1 MRRMLVSRTSPSKS
15 AHQDFSSFQEAKR
28 ERGRKAGV
36 TWDAIVSGHH
46 GVMGDSV
53 MSSSVD
59 GGALGGGNIDLGT
72 LVGLGS
78 HTIENEM
85 RMNLVQM
92 LREHYPP
99 PFDDYRG

>member
-1 MRRMLVSRTSPSKS
+1 
-15 AHQDFSSFQEAKR
+15 
-28 ERGRKAGV
+28 
-36 TWDAIVSGHH
+36 
-46 GVMGDSV
+46 MGDAV
-53 MSSSVD
+53 ISSSVD
-59 GGALGGGNIDLGT
+59 GGAFGGGNIDLGT

-85 RMNLVQM
+85 RMNSVQM